1 MKLVDP
7 SGNEV
12 TSKENENAQQ
22 LEKQMS
28 SKIEK
33 LLEPVMNKVKLSG
46 AQVPQQQLMQLS
58 SAAQQ
63 MLHNR
68 MIYNL
73 LEKVGVEDLDEVLS
87 DDDVEELS
95 TSLKNQVQMVDKEEM
110 QDKMKDQMPDKDDMP
125 EA

>member
-1 MKLVDP
+1 
-7 SGNEV
+7 
-12 TSKENENAQQ
+12 
-22 LEKQMS
+22 
-28 SKIEK
+28 
-33 LLEPVMNKVKLSG
+33 
-46 AQVPQQQLMQLS
+46 
-58 SAAQQ
+58 
-63 MLHNR
+63 

-110 QDKMKDQMPDKDDMP
+110 KDQMPNKDDMP